1 MSERKGGGD
10 VTAAWGDLPPPVPSW
25 GIIRVQSVKMSASE
39 IDIHVGTQMRK
50 RREALG
56 ISQGRLGRHLGLTFS
71 QIQKYEKGTNRIGA
85 GRLYQIA
92 SFLGVTPGHFFLG
105 LDSDGDTAALAP
117 DDGRLE
123 EIRTL
128 NDAFASI
135 KDGETRASVLALVRS
150 LAGDASRRRTS

>member
-1 MSERKGGGD
+1 MAVGFSAAGRVKGSIGVPNSGKLSATDID
-10 VTAAWGDLPPPVPSW
+10 V
-25 GIIRVQSVKMSASE
+25 
-39 IDIHVGTQMRK
+39 HVGTQMRK

-92 SFLGVTPGHFFLG
+92 TFLGVTPSHFFIG
-105 LDSDGDTAALAP
+105 LDGTDGEAVLRQDDT
-117 DDGRLE
+117 RTE

-135 KDGETRASVLALVRS
+135 RDNETRASVLALVRS
-150 LAGDASRRRTS
+150 VAGDASRRRSG